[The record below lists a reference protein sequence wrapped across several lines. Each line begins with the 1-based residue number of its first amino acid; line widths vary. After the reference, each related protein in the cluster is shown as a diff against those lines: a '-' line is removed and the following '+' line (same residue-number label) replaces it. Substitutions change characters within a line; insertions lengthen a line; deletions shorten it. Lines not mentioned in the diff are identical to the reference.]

1 MMSKEKQIEEMA
13 KVIHTADENCG
24 NYFPIVTLLILYEAD
39 VWCEGWITDH
49 KATKV
54 MCNFIVAGFM
64 VAAMLLM
71 RARVRTIVYTDLFIL
86 SFIDAAYKKGMSLL
100 IAEVML
106 TYIFLLLFVQWD
118 EQLKEKGGE

>member
-1 MMSKEKQIEEMA
+1 MKRILKEICQVLIGITTFA
-13 KVIHTADENCG
+13 
-24 NYFPIVTLLILYEAD
+24 VTLLILYEAD

-71 RARVRTIVYTDLFIL
+71 RARVRTIVYTDLIIL
-86 SFIDAAYKKGMSLL
+86 SVIDAACKIGLSFL
-100 IAEVML
+100 IPEAML
-106 TYIFLLLFVQWD
+106 AYIFLLLFVQWD